1 MDSSNKYITKVQQYK
16 DTEDYYIE
24 IPEEII
30 NELNWQEGDEISWT
44 VDNEQ
49 IILTNYSKKT
59 RGEYQSVNIS
69 DATQEDYQDFW
80 YNSESEGQEYT
91 SNRV

>member
-1 MDSSNKYITKVQQYK
+1 MDSSNKYITKVQQYQ

-24 IPEEII
+24 IPEEIT
-30 NELNWQEGDEISWT
+30 NELKWQEGDEIGWT
-44 VDNEQ
+44 IVNEQ
-49 IILTNYSKKT
+49 IILTNYTKKT
-59 RGEYQSVNIS
+59 RREYQSVNIS